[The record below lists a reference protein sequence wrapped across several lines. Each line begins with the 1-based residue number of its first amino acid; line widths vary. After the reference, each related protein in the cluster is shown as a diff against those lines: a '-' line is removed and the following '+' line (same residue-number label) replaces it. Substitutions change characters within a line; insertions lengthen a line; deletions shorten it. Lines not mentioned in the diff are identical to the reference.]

1 MSTPAAPGALTI
13 GNDCRFI
20 HDRWDGI
27 GRYSYSLLAG
37 LCSTAGAHRIVAF
50 VDAGHPNRLDRLN
63 GFVRWGKLQ
72 IQPIDFSAFDP
83 RAIWRWR
90 AILRKH
96 PVDCFYTTYHVWA
109 PVRLPCP
116 LISMVHDLIYDRYP
130 RYMPHAY
137 AWPLYK
143 LASIL
148 AIRRSDR
155 IITCSHATARDIV
168 RFTGVDGHK
177 ITAIPLGVDAR
188 FRPVHDPHQRQ
199 AVCAR
204 YGLPEKF
211 VLALGTRRLHKNIN
225 RLVAG
230 FAHIMGDVP
239 QTLVVVGPTGGGAL
253 RSRAL
258 AALTRQRR
266 IIELQYV
273 EEQDLAALFSMAEL
287 FVQPSIIEG
296 FGLPVLEAMAC
307 GCPVACSNTSS
318 LPEVAGDAALLFD
331 PFSMPALAGAIRQA
345 LLSSDLRHDLSQRGL
360 RQAGRFS
367 WEKTA
372 AGTLK
377 VYRAEVIS
385 HENFDSR

>member
-1 MSTPAAPGALTI
+1 MSAPAPPGALAI
-13 GNDCRFI
+13 GIDCRFI
-20 HDRWDGI
+20 HERWDGI

-37 LCSTAGAHRIVAF
+37 LCGMAGAHRIVAF
-50 VDAGHPNRLDRLN
+50 VDAAHPNRLDQLN
-63 GFVRWGKLQ
+63 GFVRSGKLQ
-72 IQPIDFSAFDP
+72 IQPIEFSAFHP

-90 AILRKH
+90 VILREH
-96 PVDCFYTTYHVWA
+96 PVDRFYMPYHVWA

-116 LISMVHDLIYDRYP
+116 LISMVYDQIFDRYP
-130 RYMPHAY
+130 RYMPHGY
-137 AWPLYK
+137 LWPLYK
-143 LASIL
+143 LASYL

-155 IITCSHATARDIV
+155 IITCSHATERDIV

-177 ITAIPLGVDAR
+177 ITVIPLGVDAR

-199 AVCAR
+199 IVRTR

-211 VLALGTRRLHKNIN
+211 VLALGTRRPHKNIN

-230 FAHIMGDVP
+230 FAHIAGDVP
-239 QTLVVVGPTGGGAL
+239 QTLVIVGPTGGGARL
-253 RSRAL
+253 RSRTI

-273 EEQDLAALFSMAEL
+273 EERDLAALYSMAEL

-307 GCPVACSNTSS
+307 GCPVACSNTTS

-331 PFSMPALAGAIRQA
+331 PISVPALAAALRQA

-360 RQAGRFS
+360 RRAGQFS
-367 WEKTA
+367 WEQTVA
-372 AGTLK
+372 TTMIIFQ
-377 VYRAEVIS
+377 R
-385 HENFDSR
+385 